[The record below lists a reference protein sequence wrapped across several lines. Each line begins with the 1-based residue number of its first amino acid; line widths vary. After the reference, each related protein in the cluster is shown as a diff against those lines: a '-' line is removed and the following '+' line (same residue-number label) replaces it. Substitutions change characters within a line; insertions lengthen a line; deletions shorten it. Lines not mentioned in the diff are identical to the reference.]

1 MCAIRP
7 RFRSWLLTLVAVA
20 FVGGIFDTGAT
31 HAETIGE
38 FYRGKTISI
47 VLYTTSG
54 SIYDTY
60 ARLLARFLPEYIPGH
75 PFVLIKY
82 MPGAGGVLAARY
94 LAEAAPR
101 DGTTIAGL
109 SPTLIFEPLISG
121 NATNVDFLK
130 FGWLGSLAESTGVYV
145 SWRTSKVKTAHDLF
159 KRQMLIAGTG
169 AAAETTITT
178 KAINGILGTKIK
190 LVQGYA
196 GSVAGLLALE
206 RGEVD
211 GGFPTLEAL
220 HTLHPEWLR
229 DNTLNLLFQTRQVPD
244 PEIVD
249 VPTVM
254 TLAATEDQRKDLQ
267 FLFPR
272 NAFGR
277 PYATP
282 PGIPADRLKTLQA
295 AFAGAASDPK
305 LRAETT
311 KLGIPLTPT
320 SAEDLTRTIKEK
332 YATPTD
338 VVERVRRLIATE

>member
-7 RFRSWLLTLVAVA
+7 RFRLWLLALVAVA
-20 FVGGIFDTGAT
+20 FVYSSFHTGST
-31 HAETIGE
+31 HAEAIDD
-38 FYRGKTISI
+38 FYRGKTITI

-94 LAEAAPR
+94 LAEVAPR

-109 SPTLIFEPLISG
+109 SPTLIFEPLISA

-145 SWRTSKVKTAHDLF
+145 SWKTSKVKTAHDLF
-159 KRQMLIAGTG
+159 ERQMLIAGTG
-169 AAAETTITT
+169 AAAETTIAT
-178 KAINGILGTKIK
+178 KAVNGILGTKIK
-190 LVQGYA
+190 LVQGYV

-229 DNTLNLLFQTRQVPD
+229 DSTLNLLFQTRQVPD

-254 TLAATEDQRKDLQ
+254 ALAATEDQRKDLQ

-282 PGIPADRLKTLQA
+282 PGVPADRLRTLQA
-295 AFAGAASDPK
+295 AFAAAASDRK

-311 KLGIPLTPT
+311 KLGIPVRPT
-320 SAEDLTRTIKEK
+320 SAEDLVNTIKEK
-332 YATPTD
+332 YATPGMSSSACED
-338 VVERVRRLIATE
+338 